1 MKLQIE
7 ELTRLKENRNK
18 TSSAGQAAKI
28 DKFAT
33 ERTHSYI
40 LETVERLNEEL
51 ENMPIQVEMG
61 MQHTTLKDSLFHYL
75 AFFSLY
81 F

>member
-1 MKLQIE
+1 ME
-7 ELTRLKENRNK
+7 ELTRLKENLNK
-18 TSSAGQAAKI
+18 ASSAGQAAKI

-51 ENMPIQVEMG
+51 ENMPIQVQME
-61 MQHTTLKDSLFHYL
+61 MQHTTLKESLIHYL
-75 AFFSLY
+75 AFLSFY